1 MAASRCDIMH
11 LPGYSASSL
20 NRPVC
25 DSMRNLVFFVNDASW
40 LEHNR
45 VGIAGIND
53 PAVAGGSQAN
63 SSRQKAIAELAG
75 ISAGDR
81 IFFRLGRSAE
91 HPTQIV
97 GLFRATSEPY
107 FDPNPLFPGAQRV
120 DHRLSLR
127 VEFDCLR
134 NYPNPVDIEHLWL
147 SKERGSLWTIQQARG
162 DVIGRHA
169 CVSITTEEADLI
181 IRLLEANNPV
191 HAAPVD
197 YVAQRV
203 ALGISTIKKNNLPID
218 VTESSRPRSPTPGRL
233 HYEASLESI
242 LMQELC
248 GGLHRDLFGDFT
260 EAIPFVST
268 GAQTELDLLLSKYD
282 GAKLLWHQV
291 VELKAHTFSEDELRK
306 VIDYEKWILNTR
318 CENALQVHSVGIG
331 YEFVDEVIH
340 FVRNRK
346 KYKDRPIRLIRYQFD
361 AATHRLRL
369 EAVEP

>member
-53 PAVAGGSQAN
+53 PAVAEGSQAN

-134 NYPNPVDIEHLWL
+134 NYPNPVE
-147 SKERGSLWTIQQARG
+147 
-162 DVIGRHA
+162 V
-169 CVSITTEEADLI
+169 
-181 IRLLEANNPV
+181 P
-191 HAAPVD
+191 
-197 YVAQRV
+197 
-203 ALGISTIKKNNLPID
+203 
-218 VTESSRPRSPTPGRL
+218 SRIVL
-233 HYEASLESI
+233 
-242 LMQELC
+242 
-248 GGLHRDLFGDFT
+248 
-260 EAIPFVST
+260 
-268 GAQTELDLLLSKYD
+268 
-282 GAKLLWHQV
+282 
-291 VELKAHTFSEDELRK
+291 
-306 VIDYEKWILNTR
+306 
-318 CENALQVHSVGIG
+318 
-331 YEFVDEVIH
+331 EFVDAISGISRV
-340 FVRNRK
+340 
-346 KYKDRPIRLIRYQFD
+346 PSQ
-361 AATHRLRL
+361 AARSIG
-369 EAVEP
+369 

>member
-1 MAASRCDIMH
+1 M
-11 LPGYSASSL
+11 
-20 NRPVC
+20 
-25 DSMRNLVFFVNDASW
+25 
-40 LEHNR
+40 
-45 VGIAGIND
+45 
-53 PAVAGGSQAN
+53 
-63 SSRQKAIAELAG
+63 
-75 ISAGDR
+75 
-81 IFFRLGRSAE
+81 
-91 HPTQIV
+91 
-97 GLFRATSEPY
+97 
-107 FDPNPLFPGAQRV
+107 
-120 DHRLSLR
+120 
-127 VEFDCLR
+127 
-134 NYPNPVDIEHLWL
+134 DIEHLWL

-369 EAVEP
+369 EAVES

>member
-134 NYPNPVDIEHLWL
+134 NYPNPVDIEHL
-147 SKERGSLWTIQQARG
+147 
-162 DVIGRHA
+162 
-169 CVSITTEEADLI
+169 
-181 IRLLEANNPV
+181 
-191 HAAPVD
+191 
-197 YVAQRV
+197 
-203 ALGISTIKKNNLPID
+203 
-218 VTESSRPRSPTPGRL
+218 
-233 HYEASLESI
+233 
-242 LMQELC
+242 
-248 GGLHRDLFGDFT
+248 
-260 EAIPFVST
+260 
-268 GAQTELDLLLSKYD
+268 
-282 GAKLLWHQV
+282 
-291 VELKAHTFSEDELRK
+291 
-306 VIDYEKWILNTR
+306 
-318 CENALQVHSVGIG
+318 
-331 YEFVDEVIH
+331 
-340 FVRNRK
+340 
-346 KYKDRPIRLIRYQFD
+346 
-361 AATHRLRL
+361 
-369 EAVEP
+369 